1 MKKYRV
7 AVLTSH
13 PIQYQVPL
21 FQRLGKTPDLDL
33 TVYYCWDFGVKK
45 TGYDKEFGKRI
56 QWDIPILEGYAF
68 QFLRNYSFVPANGF
82 LGLINFGIVGELMRN
97 RYDAVIIFGWNAFTN
112 CLAVFVARMWGI
124 KVLMRGE
131 NPLNQELMK
140 PRNKLELKKTVLGTF
155 FKLIG
160 AFLYIGEEN
169 RRFYEY
175 YGVPGGKLIFA
186 PYAVEND
193 RLFAAA

>member
-68 QFLRNYSFVPANGF
+68 KFLRNYSFVPANGF

-97 RYDAVIIFGWNAFTN
+97 RYDAVMIFGWNAFTN
-112 CLAVFVARMWGI
+112 CLAVLVARMRGM

-131 NPLNQELMK
+131 NPLNQEFMK
-140 PRNKLELKKTVLGTF
+140 PKGKLELKKMVLGTF
-155 FKLIG
+155 FKLID

-169 RRFYEY
+169 RKFYTF
-175 YGVPGGKLIFA
+175 YGVRE
-186 PYAVEND
+186 ENYF
-193 RLFAAA
+193 RALCGR